1 MIKYSREI
9 CQQNMDNEQNVS
21 DQSGKNWF
29 QQCSLKAVLL
39 LAEEGVNSIGDCQL
53 TEATPPPLKPDM
65 GHIIWRQRTSHAL
78 TPELDVVPVLLP
90 DEHLLLRL
98 HPLSLHPC

>member
-1 MIKYSREI
+1 MTNIKVTNMIKYSREI

-39 LAEEGVNSIGDCQL
+39 RKGSIAS
-53 TEATPPPLKPDM
+53 ATV
-65 GHIIWRQRTSHAL
+65 G
-78 TPELDVVPVLLP
+78 
-90 DEHLLLRL
+90 
-98 HPLSLHPC
+98 